1 MATAAVVAVRRRH
14 EAEQA
19 AGGGPA
25 SPLLADDRTVR
36 RLVGVQALFRGH
48 RWRRLAPAARH
59 LASGDGKIKMV
70 PVRTAEGGAAI
81 KRPSPERAQMHIRS
95 QLLSSMSR

>member
-14 EAEQA
+14 EAEEE
-19 AGGGPA
+19 AGKSLT
-25 SPLLADDRTVR
+25 SPLLEDDHTIR

-48 RWRRLAPAARH
+48 RWRRLAPASRH

-70 PVRTAEGGAAI
+70 PVRTAVGGTVI
-81 KRPSPERAQMHIRS
+81 KRPSPERAQIYIRS
-95 QLLSSMSR
+95 QLLLSISR